1 MLGGKPVPEEGQARI
16 DGDPPQAIDWIAL
29 YGRSHA
35 HPINQACHLIG
46 IPLIVLSLALGAVTP
61 WQHSAG
67 WPGLGLF
74 VLGWAFQFAG
84 HAVEGR
90 PPEFLQHPRFL
101 LVGVRWWCRK
111 VGSYISSATPSR

>member
-1 MLGGKPVPEEGQARI
+1 MLGAKPVPEEGQAR
-16 DGDPPQAIDWIAL
+16 DEREPPQPIDWIAL

-35 HPINQACHLIG
+35 HPVNQACHLIG
-46 IPLIVLSLALGAVTP
+46 IPLIVLSLALAAATP
-61 WQHSAG
+61 WERSFGVAG
-67 WPGLGLF
+67 LVLF
-74 VLGWAFQFAG
+74 VLGWGFQFAG

-111 VGSYISSATPSR
+111 VAAYISSATPSR